1 MFLSK
6 NRLFWHRILWKGR
19 LWYCDRMPKC
29 SNVEC
34 FCSQNN
40 LCEEP
45 SESEEYQQE
54 ICDKAQAGSKGK
66 ATIIVAFFI
75 FILGGESWV
84 DISNNRAFIY
94 YILFEIF
101 FLINTTNCHVLTF
114 TKTFAF
120 LLGPNHI
127 FILVYPH
134 NC

>member
-1 MFLSK
+1 MNVSVEKQIVLAQDSVK
-6 NRLFWHRILWKGR
+6 GETMILR
-19 LWYCDRMPKC
+19 QDAQPKC

-75 FILGGESWV
+75 FILGGES
-84 DISNNRAFIY
+84 
-94 YILFEIF
+94 
-101 FLINTTNCHVLTF
+101 
-114 TKTFAF
+114 
-120 LLGPNHI
+120 
-127 FILVYPH
+127 
-134 NC
+134 